1 MRRLGLWIAMAAV
14 VVATPR
20 LVLTLLAGERIG
32 IGSGPT
38 AALIAISGAG
48 AAVVLS
54 AGQLYIVHV
63 VGTVQRRLTLAVLWA
78 GILLMTAVLVVPMI
92 IAGLEARTLPEV
104 LTHPRSPGWPG
115 RWAWAATAVLAVE
128 LAAAVCVYAARLHGR
143 EAEQRAELE
152 QQLCML
158 RAELAA
164 ARQALA
170 QQQARRARRA
180 VQNPESTS
188 SSEVPCRHGC
198 GFMGSAM
205 GERAHQRFCPQ
216 RSHIEPPVSGST
228 EA

>member
-1 MRRLGLWIAMAAV
+1 MKRLGLWIAMAAV

-32 IGSGPT
+32 LAPGAT

-63 VGTVQRRLTLAVLWA
+63 VGTVPRRVTLAVLWA

-104 LTHPRSPGWPG
+104 LTQPVTPGWGG
-115 RWAWAATAVLAVE
+115 RWAWAAVAVLAVE

-143 EAEQRAELE
+143 DAERRAELE
-152 QQLCML
+152 QQLSML
-158 RAELAA
+158 QAQLAA
-164 ARQALA
+164 A
-170 QQQARRARRA
+170 QQARQQRRA
-180 VQNPESTS
+180 SKQPAAAGEL
-188 SSEVPCRHGC
+188 VPCRHGC
-198 GFMGSAM
+198 GYTGTEM
-205 GERAHQRFCPQ
+205 GERGHQAHCPAKVA
-216 RSHIEPPVSGST
+216 P
-228 EA
+228 

>member
-1 MRRLGLWIAMAAV
+1 VRRRLGLWIAMAAV

-32 IGSGPT
+32 LPPGAT

-63 VGTVQRRLTLAVLWA
+63 VGTVPQRVTLAFLWA

-104 LTHPRSPGWPG
+104 LTQPVTPGWAG
-115 RWAWAATAVLAVE
+115 RWTWAAVAVLAVE

-152 QQLCML
+152 QQLSML
-158 RAELAA
+158 QAQLAA
-164 ARQALA
+164 S
-170 QQQARRARRA
+170 QQARQQRRA
-180 VQNPESTS
+180 SKQQPAAAGEL
-188 SSEVPCRHGC
+188 VPCRNAGAGC
-198 GFMGSAM
+198 DYVGSEM
-205 GERAHQRFCPQ
+205 GERGHQTHCPAKGGA
-216 RSHIEPPVSGST
+216 R
-228 EA
+228 